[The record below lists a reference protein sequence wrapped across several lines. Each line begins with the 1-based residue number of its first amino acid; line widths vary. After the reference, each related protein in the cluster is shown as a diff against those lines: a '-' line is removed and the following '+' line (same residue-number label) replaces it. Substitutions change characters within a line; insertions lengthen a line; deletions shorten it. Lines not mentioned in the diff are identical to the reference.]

1 MVSGNP
7 EAEMKFRKKRKKFG
21 SFYAFH
27 GSNSGNWHCI
37 LRAGL
42 KNYSN
47 TNKMSKLRNLRG
59 FQRAMPY
66 IGESQVYM

>member
-47 TNKMSKLRNLRG
+47 TNKMSAGAAAGPGIYLAKQLSTSLG
-59 FQRAMPY
+59 
-66 IGESQVYM
+66 

>member
-27 GSNSGNWHCI
+27 GSNSGNWHGI

-47 TNKMSKLRNLRG
+47 TNKMSAGAAAGPGIYLAKQLLTSLG
-59 FQRAMPY
+59 
-66 IGESQVYM
+66 